1 MKTREIK
8 ICRLA
13 GERNNMKKAVILIVA
28 LIMAAIATT
37 PVFAEMD
44 GSMFVQVDGLFV
56 YNEENQTISAGEL
69 AAHDH
74 LAVSDIFVA
83 PHQEAEFSVD
93 FKYEQHTRGGGGLG
107 LFFDAM
113 EPEARSGV
121 ADGMGIIT
129 WTGPDF
135 SQVKTWNWNFID
147 VGTDIDYWDPVEED
161 VAVYGDT
168 ETIYNL
174 SVYVNSNSTLE
185 VILTNKTTGASQ
197 TLKNGPLD
205 LINEEGFYV
214 GLLTLNLPSVYL
226 DFSYRLGEIAVPV
239 TETSER
245 VTEIAEQTDIQT
257 EESGKPTTDAPTE
270 HHTEKTPETTSADE
284 NAGSK
289 TGIIIGAVAA
299 AVIIATVVVTVL
311 LKKKK

>member
-1 MKTREIK
+1 
-8 ICRLA
+8 
-13 GERNNMKKAVILIVA
+13 MKKVA
-28 LIMAAIATT
+28 IIAAALVLAAIAVT
-37 PVFAEMD
+37 PAFAEMD

-56 YNEENQTISAGEL
+56 YNEDSKTISAGEL

-93 FKYEQHTRGGGGLG
+93 FKYEQHSRGGGGIG

-113 EPEARSGV
+113 EPEARGGV

-147 VGTDIDYWDPVEED
+147 VGTDIDYWDQVEED

-174 SVYVNSNSTLE
+174 SVYVYSNDTLE
-185 VILTNKTTGASQ
+185 VILKNKTTGASH
-197 TLKNGPLD
+197 TLKEGPLD

-226 DFSYRLGEIAVPV
+226 DFSYRLGEIAEPV

-245 VTEIAEQTDIQT
+245 VTDTAEQTDRQT
-257 EESGKPTTDAPTE
+257 EGSEKPTTTAPTE
-270 HHTEKTPETTSADE
+270 RQTDKTPETTKANE
-284 NAGSK
+284 NSGSK

-299 AVIIATVVVTVL
+299 AAVIAAVVVAIL